1 MAATGHLQSS
11 IQQDDGGPQWAEIT
25 SISLAEM
32 GGELPFAANA
42 KTKSLWAGS
51 GHLLQIAR
59 VGPVNPT

>member
-1 MAATGHLQSS
+1 MSAMQKLRRNICQYDKGQ
-11 IQQDDGGPQWAEIT
+11 QWAEIT

>member
-1 MAATGHLQSS
+1 MAEL
-11 IQQDDGGPQWAEIT
+11 
-25 SISLAEM
+25 

-59 VGPVNPT
+59 VGPVNPI